1 MVPGKAEMFG
11 ALPRTHRERIFDR
24 PVGLDP
30 VDEPLDRKA
39 QRHQR
44 GLDRVEHGAGG
55 GGDARRGDQRLGELD
70 GVDGMGH
77 AAPLL
82 LRGAPSRGFAS
93 RALYAKQRKNKLPK
107 TAMPKLDLDT
117 SPQTNKNSYPEPYD
131 EIGRAH
137 V

>member
-1 MVPGKAEMFG
+1 MLISGWSSDVCASV
-11 ALPRTHRERIFDR
+11 LR
-24 PVGLDP
+24 
-30 VDEPLDRKA
+30 
-39 QRHQR
+39 
-44 GLDRVEHGAGG
+44 RVRQDADDGAGG

-82 LRGAPSRGFAS
+82 LRGAPCRGFAS
-93 RALYAKQRKNKLPK
+93 RALYAKQRKNKLTR

-117 SPQTNKNSYPEPYD
+117 IPQTNTT